1 MSDYIIYILI
11 AVVLIALVWF
21 IFAKGLKNKK
31 PKEVTLKD
39 IPIDLEALINAFGG

>member
-1 MSDYIIYILI
+1 MSDYFIYILI
-11 AVVLIALVWF
+11 AVVLIVLVWF

-39 IPIDLEALINAFGG
+39 IPIDLEALE